1 MLFSSKSNNPK
12 QLISTH
18 IPMVFSNEHAKL
30 YMIFHWF
37 PMFFFSPIP
46 MNSPSDSYFP
56 HINP

>member
-18 IPMVFSNEHAKL
+18 IPMGFSNEHAKL

-37 PMFFFSPIP
+37 PMYF
-46 MNSPSDSYFP
+46 FP
-56 HINP
+56 HPYELTIRLLFFPY